1 MTPRQIDLVQGTWQ
15 KVLPIRE
22 AAAGLFYGRLFELDP
37 ALRDL
42 FKGDLEEQ
50 GRKLI
55 AMLTMTVNGLTRLEA
70 ILPAVADLGRRHAG
84 YGVTDADYDTVGSA
98 LLWTLEQG
106 LGAEFTVEV
115 KEAWAGAYTLLAA
128 TMKQAAADRAA

>member
-22 AAAGLFYGRLFELDP
+22 TAAGLFYGRLFELDP

-50 GRKLI
+50 GRKLM

-70 ILPAVADLGRRHAG
+70 IVPAVADLGRRHAG
-84 YGVTDADYDTVGSA
+84 YGVTDADYDTVASA

-106 LGAEFTVEV
+106 LGAEFTAEV